1 MRRQVIGDA
10 LEAGRLPSRAGGLR
24 GGRVVVR
31 NEILTLFSVT
41 YVPGVK
47 VSGSVPLNGGR
58 QRLTLGGS
66 KAAKGKLT
74 VTPTSITGRL
84 GGRKISIVARAAS
97 TGTEAVDADYQQL
110 LRRFK
115 LRHAG

>member
-1 MRRQVIGDA
+1 MRRQIIGDA

-31 NEILTLFSVT
+31 NEILTLFSVV

-58 QRLTLGGS
+58 QRLTLSGS

-74 VTPTSITGRL
+74 ITAATISGRL
-84 GGRKISIVARAAS
+84 GGRKISLVAGAAGARA
-97 TGTEAVDADYQQL
+97 GAVDADYRTL

-115 LRHAG
+115 LRTAG